1 MAVTY
6 RAPSGTT
13 YQFPEGTSYE
23 TALRYMADQEKKRAA
38 GRAAASKV
46 AASQPEKR
54 NVLERFGDVFSAT
67 FNEMPLVAM
76 ERGAAIGTAPSAK
89 LSPMGILNQA
99 ADTADAIGAMV
110 GAARGVEQTEA
121 PKARTTKAGAL
132 ATAALSLAPGNA
144 LSAVD
149 ARGRL
154 RGGLAEAR
162 TPGARDALRA
172 AEESRRATFAQ
183 VSAEDP
189 FWEAD
194 GGAGGKALHGAAA
207 LLGVLG
213 AAATDPTSYVS
224 AGRTVLQRALFQ
236 GGIAGVTDVL
246 GQQADFGSGIVEDYD
261 FKRTLLSAAAG
272 ATFSSMSDLAT
283 MGPKKWVTNLY
294 RTSEDTIAPL
304 LREADE
310 LAGVPLTAKELPD
323 LRWQDDGQLD
333 LFDIPGAP
341 KVAPFEE
348 PSGGQLV
355 PADKPAA
362 DTGQQDLFGDALPAT
377 AAGGPD
383 ADASGGPK
391 ADPWKDF
398 FTTGRGTRER
408 REAAALHLDNLRK
421 AIKPEHAQEFLDAVA
436 RGIDPML
443 PNGEKRVSYL
453 NPRWVDWSKLDRAP
467 DELVA
472 LIRTVEDIFG
482 DAYKAA
488 GNTGPRSFEETAR
501 RAQLFGTSVSDMTKT
516 HADVTG
522 EGGLSARMLAL
533 EDAALA
539 SDAQLAEL
547 LEAVEV
553 KMAKGT
559 FADIDRLELAGAIE
573 RTALLDSMAK
583 ATKSEIAR
591 SLAVM
596 RRLSSPNPA
605 VNDLKDALAEA
616 LNKGG
621 GVKDEDLASV
631 VKDLKK
637 AYKTGGSMGLRNRVR
652 VMRQWG
658 VTDYVGYV
666 VNAALLS
673 APKTFIRNV
682 VGPAFHALQLMGDRY
697 AAAGL
702 GAARGTADAVTLRE
716 ANAYVAAYFTNFLEA
731 SVIGA
736 KAFVRGVPIE
746 TGRSNYMPDQG
757 AFVPFEATPQRLAQM
772 RKNALSL
779 STARDALLIP
789 LFATSRALAYRPM
802 LAADEFY
809 RHLGRRAELS
819 ALAHREAAFR
829 SRQAPKGQQAKV
841 YSEVL
846 TSIVDEP
853 TAEAVKAAKL
863 MFARA
868 GAPDKDGVFNP
879 GTQVE
884 EYARV
889 LRSLDIQAAAVD
901 HAHLLTF
908 QRDGDISRAA
918 DKLLRL
924 MPLVKFG
931 FVNFVRT
938 PLAIFRSA
946 VVDRNPALF
955 LLARENREA
964 LAPLFKQAEA
974 NAAALERGGAEADLV
989 LSRMVTGTAT
999 MFMAWMLY
1007 ANGDLMG
1014 PRTASGSKQEKD
1026 DGVLPFSLRLPTGEW
1041 VQLTTLSPIA
1051 EPLRIVAA
1059 VAEAMRYRDMTDEQ
1073 GDTLMALLATS
1084 LTMAPAGLIGLSDS
1098 TLSATMVQ
1106 GISDLLDVTGQGGV
1120 STMGAPEDRSEQS
1133 EKALQRAVTA
1143 RLTPFSSLTRSIAQ
1157 EIDPQRRDPEGWVE
1171 AFTANIPFL
1180 SKTLPARRDFM
1191 GRLEVIPEGQR
1202 GAFEAFPRS
1211 KKTADPL
1218 GLELSRLAVA
1228 LGGAEKFALEKPNRK
1243 FNDKDIDFREYNRL
1257 LEVQGQ
1263 LVIHPA
1269 TRANME
1275 DTLRAQ
1281 VTDPGYAAMTDPQ
1294 KAAILKKTVSV
1305 FREIGTKAVKDPSSP
1320 YYMEEMVRRTAR
1332 ERLLEVNRATPLSP
1346 AMAAR
1351 RARGYGLDLSTSDP
1365 TDSDLQALRGVL
1377 TD

>member
-13 YQFPEGTSYE
+13 YQFPEGTTYE
-23 TALRYMADQEKKRAA
+23 TAIRYMADQEKKKAA
-38 GRAAASKV
+38 GRAATAKV
-46 AASQPEKR
+46 AASKPEKR
-54 NVLERFGDVFSAT
+54 GVLERFGDVFSAT
-67 FNEMPLVAM
+67 FNEMPLIAT

-89 LSPMGILNQA
+89 LSPMGVLNQA
-99 ADTADAIGAMV
+99 ANTADAIGSFI
-110 GAARGVEQTEA
+110 GAARGVERTEA
-121 PKARTTKAGAL
+121 PRARTTTAGAL
-132 ATAALSLAPGNA
+132 ATSALSLVAGNP

-154 RGGLAEAR
+154 RGGLAEAK

-172 AEESRRATFAQ
+172 AEESRRETFARI
-183 VSAEDP
+183 SAEDP

-194 GGAGGKALHGAAA
+194 GGVGGKALHGAAA

-213 AAATDPTSYVS
+213 AAATDPTSYVTG
-224 AGRTVLQRALFQ
+224 GRTVIQRALFQ

-246 GQQADFGSGIVEDYD
+246 GQQADFGSGIVEDFD
-261 FKRTLLSAAAG
+261 FKRTALSAAAG
-272 ATFSSMSDLAT
+272 VTFSSLSDLAT
-283 MGPKKWVTNLY
+283 MGPKSWAKNLY
-294 RTSEDTIAPL
+294 RINEDAVAPL
-304 LREADE
+304 LKEADD
-310 LAGVPLTAKELPD
+310 LAGVPLTERELPD

-333 LFDIPGAP
+333 LFDVPAGP

-377 AAGGPD
+377 AGGPD
-383 ADASGGPK
+383 AGASGGPK
-391 ADPWKDF
+391 ADPWEDF
-398 FTTGRGTRER
+398 FTTGRGTPER
-408 REAAALHLDNLRK
+408 RSAARLHLENLRK
-421 AIKPEHAQEFLDAVA
+421 AIKPEHAQEFLDTVA
-436 RGIDPML
+436 KGIDPML
-443 PNGEKRVSYL
+443 PNGGKRVSYL

-488 GNTGPRSFEETAR
+488 GNTGPRSFDEIAR

-539 SDAQLAEL
+539 SDAQLADL
-547 LEAVEV
+547 LEGIDV
-553 KMAKGT
+553 KMANGT
-559 FADIDRLELAGAIE
+559 FSDLDRLELAGAIE

-605 VNDLKDALAEA
+605 INDLKDALAEA

-621 GVKDEDLASV
+621 GVTDKDLASV

-658 VTDYVGYV
+658 WTDYAGYI

-682 VGPAFHALQLMGDRY
+682 VGPAFHAMQMMGDRY
-697 AAAGL
+697 VAAGI
-702 GAARGTADAVTLRE
+702 GAARRTDDAVTFRE
-716 ANAYVAAYFTNFLEA
+716 ANAYAAAYFTNMLEA
-731 SVIGA
+731 TVIGA
-736 KAFVRGVPIE
+736 KAFVRAVPIE

-757 AFVPFEATPQRLAQM
+757 AFVPFEATPQRLAAM

-829 SRQAPKGQQAKV
+829 SRQAPKAQRAKV

-853 TAEAVKAAKL
+853 TAEAVQAARLAFTK
-863 MFARA
+863 A
-868 GAPDKDGVFNP
+868 GAPSQDAVFDP
-879 GTQVE
+879 GTKLE

-946 VVDRNPALF
+946 VVDRNPVLF
-955 LLARENREA
+955 LLAEENREA

-974 NAAALERGGAEADLV
+974 NEAALMRGGAEADLV
-989 LSRMVTGTAT
+989 LSRMVTGSAM
-999 MFMAWMLY
+999 MFVAWALY
-1007 ANGDLMG
+1007 ANGDLTG
-1014 PRTASGSKQEKD
+1014 PRTAAGSELEKK

-1041 VQLTTLSPIA
+1041 VQLTTLSPMA
-1051 EPLRIVAA
+1051 EPLRIVAS

-1073 GDTLMALLATS
+1073 GDTLMSLLATA
-1084 LTMAPAGLIGLSDS
+1084 LTVAPAGLVGLSDS

-1120 STMGAPEDRSEQS
+1120 NPMGAPEDRAEQS

-1143 RLTPFSSLTRSIAQ
+1143 RFTPFSSLTRSIAQ
-1157 EIDPQRRDPEGWVE
+1157 EIDPQRRDAEGWVE
-1171 AFTANIPFL
+1171 AFAANIPFL
-1180 SKTLPARRDFM
+1180 SDTLPARRDFM

-1228 LGGAEKFALEKPNRK
+1228 LGGETKFDLSKPPRK
-1243 FNDKDIDFREYNRL
+1243 FNGKDIDFREANRL

-1281 VTDPGYAAMTDPQ
+1281 VMDPQYAALPDPA
-1294 KAAILKKTVSV
+1294 KAEVLRKTVSV

-1320 YYMEEMVRRTAR
+1320 YYMGEMVKRTAIAKYK
-1332 ERLLEVNRATPLSP
+1332 EEAAKGALTPDK
-1346 AMAAR
+1346 AGKKAR
-1351 RARGYGLDLSTSDP
+1351 SWGLTPDDMGA
-1365 TDSDLQALRGVL
+1365 LQEAL
-1377 TD
+1377 TPN